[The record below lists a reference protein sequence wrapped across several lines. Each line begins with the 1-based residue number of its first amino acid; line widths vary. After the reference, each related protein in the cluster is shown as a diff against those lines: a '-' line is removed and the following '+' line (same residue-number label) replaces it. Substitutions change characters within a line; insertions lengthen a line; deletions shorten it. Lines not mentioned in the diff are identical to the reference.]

1 MYPDYHNSFL
11 LRDQLRKIGW
21 KADIFVP
28 DNYPEVLMYSKEDL
42 ITRFGAYYRNHS
54 IRRICFF
61 VQFLYFILMYKNHVY
76 FGKLPNYFNFPRIQ
90 KLLSSDKNDFVFHL
104 YIARLFR
111 VNIIYVP
118 SGCLDEFT
126 KVEFSLFDKNNVCNN
141 CGSWD
146 VCNDRLNILNFNR
159 VRRYSSLNIGSGA
172 FDSPQFIQKTIRYR
186 SLDLNLWSPDLEI
199 PDQYQRKSSHKFTIM
214 HSYLDEG
221 RTYLNRN
228 IKGTPY
234 IKQAVEDLIKEGFDI
249 ELLLVTGIPIAD
261 MRFLQSQADL
271 IIDELIYGWHGST
284 SIEALCLG
292 VPVICYLREESI
304 NLFRENF
311 PNLPDIPIINANTL
325 NLTDVLRSLLSEPKE
340 LVRIAKDSRE
350 FAKLHFDLLA
360 NTEEFATVLGD
371 LSNIKYTVQE
381 IEVNSD
387 PASKI
392 KNC

>member
-1 MYPDYHNSFL
+1 
-11 LRDQLRKIGW
+11 
-21 KADIFVP
+21 
-28 DNYPEVLMYSKEDL
+28 
-42 ITRFGAYYRNHS
+42 
-54 IRRICFF
+54 
-61 VQFLYFILMYKNHVY
+61 
-76 FGKLPNYFNFPRIQ
+76 
-90 KLLSSDKNDFVFHL
+90 
-104 YIARLFR
+104 
-111 VNIIYVP
+111 
-118 SGCLDEFT
+118 
-126 KVEFSLFDKNNVCNN
+126 
-141 CGSWD
+141 
-146 VCNDRLNILNFNR
+146 
-159 VRRYSSLNIGSGA
+159 
-172 FDSPQFIQKTIRYR
+172 
-186 SLDLNLWSPDLEI
+186 
-199 PDQYQRKSSHKFTIM
+199 M

-249 ELLLVTGIPIAD
+249 ELLLITGIPIAD

-371 LSNIKYTVQE
+371 LSNIKYTVQG
-381 IEVNSD
+381 I
-387 PASKI
+387 
-392 KNC
+392 